1 MGSFLLQRK
10 RTSKMIKSTIYFCKN
25 FRKMSK
31 KCYNNHIDGEKELRE
46 AVRKVVS
53 ERVYAV
59 LSESVFEGDS
69 NSEKK
74 SENNDFGDVKKSD
87 AANKRKQVTQLL
99 RDPKINMAELGR
111 DLYPDMSD
119 DASRSLISKKSR
131 GVREL
136 TPDEIITLYQKLKGT
151 KASV

>member
-1 MGSFLLQRK
+1 
-10 RTSKMIKSTIYFCKN
+10 
-25 FRKMSK
+25 MSK
-31 KCYNNHIDGEKELRE
+31 INYSNHIDSVEALRE
-46 AVRKVVS
+46 SVRQIVS
-53 ERVYAV
+53 KRVYAM
-59 LSESVFEGDS
+59 LNESVFEGEDDD
-69 NSEKK
+69 EKSDNK
-74 SENNDFGDVKKSD
+74 SKNNDFGDIKKSD

>member
-1 MGSFLLQRK
+1 
-10 RTSKMIKSTIYFCKN
+10 
-25 FRKMSK
+25 MSK
-31 KCYNNHIDGEKELRE
+31 KNYSNHIDGVKALRE
-46 AVRKVVS
+46 SVRKIVS
-53 ERVYAV
+53 ERVYAM
-59 LSESVFEGDS
+59 LNESVFEGDDEKS
-69 NSEKK
+69 DKK

>member
-1 MGSFLLQRK
+1 
-10 RTSKMIKSTIYFCKN
+10 
-25 FRKMSK
+25 MSK
-31 KCYNNHIDGEKELRE
+31 KYNNNHIDGVQELRE

-53 ERVYAV
+53 NRVYAV
-59 LSESVFEGDS
+59 LNESVYEGDGDDKS
-69 NSEKK
+69 DEK

-151 KASV
+151 KVSS

>member
-1 MGSFLLQRK
+1 
-10 RTSKMIKSTIYFCKN
+10 
-25 FRKMSK
+25 MSK
-31 KCYNNHIDGEKELRE
+31 RYNNNHIDGTEALRE
-46 AVRKVVS
+46 TVRKLVS
-53 ERVYAV
+53 ERIYAM
-59 LSESVFEGDS
+59 LNESVFEGEDNDKS
-69 NSEKK
+69 DKK

-151 KASV
+151 KVSS